1 MALVFL
7 VCLSK
12 CCKHSYIVTLTVPCS
27 ITVYLL
33 LHPHKELVKTQGGG
47 GECVEIRS
55 QAYKYVGHRQ
65 GIDIVG

>member
-12 CCKHSYIVTLTVPCS
+12 YCKHSYIVTLTVPCG

-33 LHPHKELVKTQGGG
+33 LHPHKKLGKTQGRG
-47 GECVEIRS
+47 GERVEIS
-55 QAYKYVGHRQ
+55 QAYKYVGHQQ